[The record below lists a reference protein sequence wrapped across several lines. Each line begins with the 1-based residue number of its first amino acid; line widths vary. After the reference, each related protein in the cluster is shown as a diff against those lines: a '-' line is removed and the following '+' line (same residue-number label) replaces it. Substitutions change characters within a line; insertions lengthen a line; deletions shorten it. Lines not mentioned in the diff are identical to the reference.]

1 MSNIPDDLKYTK
13 DHEWVRV
20 KGEKAVLGI
29 TDYAQHELGD
39 IIFVELPETGVRA
52 EAGKSLG
59 TIEAVKTVADF
70 FSPISGTVE
79 EVNKELADNAGIIN
93 QDPYEKGWMFALKI
107 DDPGEIDKLL
117 SADQYKDL
125 IA

>member
-52 EAGKSLG
+52 EAGKSMG
-59 TIEAVKTVADF
+59 TIEAVKTVADL

-93 QDPYEKGWMFALKI
+93 QDPYENGWMVALKT